1 MNYRWIVIEISLK
14 DRSILDKYKVLSET
28 KFGEDTTRESRML
41 KIEVPEKEATD
52 FADSLKK
59 NIIYP
64 YYTHLYHEN
73 PKNPNLIVVF
83 SGERF
88 LVPKDSIK
96 RVVDY
101 GLAHD
106 VLEQELDI
114 KPKDISEE
122 TW

>member
-1 MNYRWIVIEISLK
+1 MNYRWIVIENSLR
-14 DRSILDKYKVLSET
+14 DRGVLEKYKLLSKT
-28 KFGEDTTRESRML
+28 MFGEDTPRESRML
-41 KIEVPEKEATD
+41 KIEVPEDEVTD
-52 FADSLKK
+52 LADSLKE

-64 YYTHLYHEN
+64 YYTHLYHED

-83 SGERF
+83 SGEKF
-88 LVPKDSIK
+88 LIPKDDMK
-96 RVVDY
+96 KAVDY